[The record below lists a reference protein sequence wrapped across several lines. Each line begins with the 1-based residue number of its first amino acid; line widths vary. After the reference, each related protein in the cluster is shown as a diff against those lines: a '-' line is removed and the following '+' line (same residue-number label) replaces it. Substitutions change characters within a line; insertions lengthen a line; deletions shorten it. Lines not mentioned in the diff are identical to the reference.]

1 MRKDLRI
8 GSAGDATP
16 AQRRAP
22 LSVPVLT
29 PALRVAGVEQA
40 CELLRERGLRLSA
53 ARRLV
58 IEALVAAERPVR
70 AEEIAAGLGGRL
82 PRSDLASV
90 YRNLET
96 LESHGL
102 VRHLHLGHGPGLYAL
117 AGEER
122 ELLLCESCFRYVAVE
137 ASHLDGVREALLADT
152 GWQARFSH
160 FPLTGLCPDC
170 S

>member
-1 MRKDLRI
+1 
-8 GSAGDATP
+8 
-16 AQRRAP
+16 

-29 PALRVAGVEQA
+29 PALQVQGVEEA
-40 CELLRERGLRLSA
+40 CELLRARGLRLSA

-58 IEALVAAERPVR
+58 LETLVAAGRPVR
-70 AEEIAAGLGGRL
+70 AEEIAGGLGGRL

-96 LESHGL
+96 LETHGL

-117 AGEER
+117 AGEQR
-122 ELLLCESCFRYVAVE
+122 ELLLCESCFRYIAVE
-137 ASHLDGVREALLADT
+137 ADVLDGVRDALAEAT

-170 S
+170 A

>member
-1 MRKDLRI
+1 
-8 GSAGDATP
+8 
-16 AQRRAP
+16 

-29 PALRVAGVEQA
+29 EARRVAGVEEA
-40 CELLRERGLRLSA
+40 CELLRDRGLRLSS

-58 IEALVAAERPVR
+58 IEALVAADRPVR
-70 AEEIAAGLGGRL
+70 AEEIAGGLSGRL

-137 ASHLDGVREALLADT
+137 PELLDGVRAALAEST

-160 FPLTGLCPDC
+160 FPLTGLCPEC
-170 S
+170 G

>member
-1 MRKDLRI
+1 M
-8 GSAGDATP
+8 
-16 AQRRAP
+16 
-22 LSVPVLT
+22 SVPVLT
-29 PALRVAGVEQA
+29 PAVPVVDVEQA

-58 IEALVAAERPVR
+58 IEALVAAGRPVR
-70 AEEIAAGLGGRL
+70 AEEIAGGLAGRL

-96 LESHGL
+96 LEAHGL

-122 ELLLCESCFRYVAVE
+122 ELLLCESCFRYVPVE
-137 ASHLDGVREALLADT
+137 AELLDGVRAALVEAT

-160 FPLTGLCPDC
+160 FPLTGLCPEC
-170 S
+170 G

>member
-1 MRKDLRI
+1 
-8 GSAGDATP
+8 
-16 AQRRAP
+16 

-29 PALRVAGVEQA
+29 PALQVQGVEEA
-40 CELLRERGLRLSA
+40 CELLRARGLRLSA

-58 IEALVAAERPVR
+58 IEALVAAGRPVR
-70 AEEIAAGLGGRL
+70 AEEIAGGLRGRL

-96 LESHGL
+96 LETHGL

-117 AGEER
+117 AGEQR
-122 ELLLCESCFRYVAVE
+122 ELLLCESCFRYIAVE
-137 ASHLDGVREALLADT
+137 SGVLDGVRDALAEAT
-152 GWQARFSH
+152 CWQARFSH

-170 S
+170 A

>member
-1 MRKDLRI
+1 M
-8 GSAGDATP
+8 
-16 AQRRAP
+16 
-22 LSVPVLT
+22 SVPVLS
-29 PALRVAGVEQA
+29 PAVQVEGVEDA
-40 CELLRERGLRLSA
+40 CELLRARGLRLSA

-58 IEALVAAERPVR
+58 IEALVGAARPVR
-70 AEEIAAGLGGRL
+70 AEEIAGGLGGRL

-137 ASHLDGVREALLADT
+137 PERLDGIRTALLEAT

-160 FPLTGLCPDC
+160 FPLTGLCPGC
-170 S
+170 G

>member
-1 MRKDLRI
+1 M
-8 GSAGDATP
+8 
-16 AQRRAP
+16 
-22 LSVPVLT
+22 SVPVLT
-29 PALRVAGVEQA
+29 PALQVEGVEEA
-40 CELLRERGLRLSA
+40 CELLRAHGLRLSA

-58 IEALVAAERPVR
+58 IEALVAAGRPIR
-70 AEEIAAGLGGRL
+70 AEEIAGGVGGRL

-96 LESHGL
+96 LEAHGL

-122 ELLLCESCFRYVAVE
+122 ELLLCESCFRYIAVE
-137 ASHLDGVREALLADT
+137 PDVLDGVRDALAEAT

-170 S
+170 A

>member
-1 MRKDLRI
+1 M
-8 GSAGDATP
+8 
-16 AQRRAP
+16 
-22 LSVPVLT
+22 SVPVLT
-29 PALRVAGVEQA
+29 PALQVQGVEEA
-40 CELLRERGLRLSA
+40 CELLRARGLRLSS

-58 IEALVAAERPVR
+58 LEALVAAGRPVR
-70 AEEIAAGLGGRL
+70 AEEIAGGLAGRL

-96 LESHGL
+96 LEAHGL

-117 AGEER
+117 AGEQR
-122 ELLLCESCFRYVAVE
+122 ELLLCESCFRYIAVE
-137 ASHLDGVREALLADT
+137 PDVLDGVRGALAEAT

-170 S
+170 A

>member
-1 MRKDLRI
+1 
-8 GSAGDATP
+8 
-16 AQRRAP
+16 

-29 PALRVAGVEQA
+29 EARRVAGVEEA
-40 CELLRERGLRLSA
+40 CELLRDRGLRLSS

-58 IEALVAAERPVR
+58 IEALVAAGRPVR
-70 AEEIAAGLGGRL
+70 AEEIASGLGGRL

-96 LESHGL
+96 LEAHGL

-117 AGEER
+117 AGEQR

-137 ASHLDGVREALLADT
+137 PELLDGVREALLEST

>member
-1 MRKDLRI
+1 V
-8 GSAGDATP
+8 
-16 AQRRAP
+16 
-22 LSVPVLT
+22 SVPVLT
-29 PALRVAGVEQA
+29 PTRRVAGVEEA
-40 CELLRERGLRLSA
+40 CELLRQRGLRLSA

-58 IEALVAAERPVR
+58 IEALVAADRPVR
-70 AEEIAAGLGGRL
+70 AEEIATGLGGKL

-96 LESHGL
+96 LENHGL

-117 AGEER
+117 AGEQR
-122 ELLLCESCFRYVAVE
+122 ELLLCESCFRYVAIE
-137 ASHLDGVREALLADT
+137 PEYLDGVRAALLEAT

-160 FPLTGLCPDC
+160 FPLTGLCPNC

>member
-1 MRKDLRI
+1 MALLVDAAVTELR
-8 GSAGDATP
+8 D
-16 AQRRAP
+16 
-22 LSVPVLT
+22 
-29 PALRVAGVEQA
+29 
-40 CELLRERGLRLSA
+40 RGLRVSA

-58 IEALVAAERPVR
+58 LEALSRAQGPITAET
-70 AEEIAAGLGGRL
+70 IAGGLSGRL

-117 AGEER
+117 AGEAR

-137 ASHLDGVREALLADT
+137 PELLDGVRAALLEAT

-160 FPLTGLCPDC
+160 FPLTGLCPEC
-170 S
+170 A

>member
-1 MRKDLRI
+1 MRGAR
-8 GSAGDATP
+8 
-16 AQRRAP
+16 

-29 PALRVAGVEQA
+29 PALQVQGVEEA
-40 CELLRERGLRLSA
+40 CELLRARGLRLSA

-58 IEALVAAERPVR
+58 LEALVAAGRPVR
-70 AEEIAAGLGGRL
+70 AEEIAGGLGGRL

-96 LESHGL
+96 LEAHGL

-117 AGEER
+117 AGEQR
-122 ELLLCESCFRYVAVE
+122 ELLLCESCFRYIAVE
-137 ASHLDGVREALLADT
+137 PDVLDGVRDALAEAT

-170 S
+170 GG